1 MLELL
6 EGLSMT
12 ERVLHAIGGDR
23 KTMKKDRLDVVVLS
37 LISSLVLSS
46 CHATSGGSE
55 QVKVNKPLV
64 TNVETVKENDM
75 TKEKVKKFVKDH
87 KDEYGDIIYDLKSN
101 EIHIEEKTF
110 KNQTLYFFLYTPN
123 DYWETTLYQIRETD
137 GVIQALDY
145 ISSGA
150 TDYFNFD
157 IISISE
163 GDFVTVYSASH
174 MGNGSLELM
183 ELESIPERKVGEAPD
198 YELYAIDNHF
208 EGVEGKTGK
217 PTSKVFH
224 NGMLTPEY
232 KDVNNDGNT
241 DVVLNG
247 VVEEY
252 EYNKETS
259 KEELQKS
266 EKVCE
271 VYLFN
276 PKDKTFTLQSDNDL
290 REKKPLSIGDTV
302 VNNHELLNDSPCTEY
317 KVQDIYQYQGEPEKI
332 VEYEDEYG
340 AFRHY
345 LVYEGII
352 YVVLNDKPELGKE
365 EVDNAEYIDY
375 VILTNDIYSLSIGI
389 QVGMSEKELTET
401 GIDFSVI
408 KNGDDLDSEFLSGKT
423 GYLRKMKI
431 AYDTIYYGESSY
443 DENIAI
449 AVIVKNGKVVRIA
462 TDKLY

>member
-1 MLELL
+1 
-6 EGLSMT
+6 
-12 ERVLHAIGGDR
+12 
-23 KTMKKDRLDVVVLS
+23 MKKDRLDVVVLS

-46 CHATSGGSE
+46 CQATKGGAG
-55 QVKVNKPLV
+55 QVKVDKPLV
-64 TNVETVKENDM
+64 TDVETVKENGI
-75 TKEKVKKFVKDH
+75 TKEKVKEFVKEH
-87 KDEYGDIIYDLKSN
+87 EDEYGDIILDLKNN

-123 DYWETTLYQIRETD
+123 DFWETTLYQIRETE
-137 GVIQALDY
+137 GVIEGLDY

-150 TDYFNFD
+150 TDFFNFD

-174 MGNGSLELM
+174 MGNGSLELV
-183 ELESIPERKVGEAPD
+183 ELDNIPGRKAGEVSD

-208 EGVEGKTGK
+208 EEIESKTGK
-217 PTSKVFH
+217 TTSKIFQD
-224 NGMLTPEY
+224 GILTPEY

-241 DVVLNG
+241 DVILNG
-247 VVEEY
+247 VLQEY
-252 EYNKETS
+252 EFNKETNE
-259 KEELQKS
+259 EELQKS

-302 VNNHELLNDSPCTEY
+302 INNHDLLNDSPCTEY
-317 KVQDIYQYQGEPEKI
+317 KVQDIYQYQGEPKKI
-332 VEYEDEYG
+332 VEYKDEYG
-340 AFRHY
+340 TYRHY

-352 YVVLNDKPELGKE
+352 YVVINDKPELGQE
-365 EVDNAEYIDY
+365 EVDKAEYIDY

-389 QVGMSEKELTET
+389 QVGMSEEELTET
-401 GIDFSVI
+401 GIDFAVI
-408 KNGDDLDSEFLSGKT
+408 KNGDDLDSEFLSGRT

-449 AVIVKNGKVVRIA
+449 AVIVKDGKVVRI
-462 TDKLY
+462 TSDKLY